1 MPPVGSSFYYN
12 KGLALS
18 TTIYYKHHMARDA
31 PLSFRITQP
40 MRDAITRLAKEERR
54 SFSQVVLILIEEALK
69 ARGIKLEDN

>member
-1 MPPVGSSFYYN
+1 
-12 KGLALS
+12 
-18 TTIYYKHHMARDA
+18 
-31 PLSFRITQP
+31 